1 MINYEAEVKKVY
13 PDAVY
18 MYFENS
24 EKGKHHIRLYSGEI
38 PQSLGASWY
47 SEHAAWESAYNN
59 LKQQGKL

>member
-24 EKGKHHIRLYSGEI
+24 EEGKHQIRVYTGEI
-38 PQSLGASWY
+38 PQTLGASWY
-47 SEHAAWESAYNN
+47 SEYVAWMITYSN